1 MRRQTKGIAKMQMNE
16 APLRL
21 AFLQTPSPMGDVDL
35 GIATLTHALKAAG
48 AAGAVI
54 LVAPEAYLPGYN
66 DPGVAVHA
74 LPRDGDWA
82 KTLASACQDARCGL
96 CVGFAERDGDRVYN
110 SAIVF
115 NSAGQRLANYRK
127 IQLYGPRE
135 KAIYTPGDT
144 YATFDLDGV
153 KTAVLICYDVEF
165 APHVAALA
173 AQGVTLILAPTA
185 NMEPFH
191 HVVRA
196 TVPAMAANHAMRIV
210 YANYC
215 GVEGDLTYIG
225 GSLIA
230 AEDGTVVAQAG
241 RGPALIIAD
250 LPTNLN
256 RNLLYT
262 QAADYRPIG

>member
-1 MRRQTKGIAKMQMNE
+1 MTQATE

-21 AFLQTPSPMGDVDL
+21 AFLQTPSPMGDIAL
-35 GIATLTHALKAAG
+35 GLATLTQALQAAG
-48 AAGAVI
+48 AAGARM
-54 LVAPEAYLPGYN
+54 LVAPETYLPGYN
-66 DPGVAVHA
+66 QPDVATRA

-82 KTLASACQDARCGL
+82 DVLSSACRDAGCGL
-96 CVGFAERDGDRVYN
+96 CVGYAERDGGRVHN
-110 SAIVF
+110 AALAFSPT
-115 NSAGQRLANYRK
+115 GQRLADYRK

-135 KAIYTPGDT
+135 KAIYTPGDAYT
-144 YATFDLDGV
+144 TFDLDGV
-153 KTAVLICYDVEF
+153 KTAILICYDVEF

-173 AQGVTLILAPTA
+173 AQGVTLILTPTA

-215 GVEGDLTYIG
+215 GVEGDLTYLG
-225 GSLIA
+225 GSLVA
-230 AEDGTVVAQAG
+230 AEDGSVVAQAG

-250 LPTNLN
+250 MPENLN
-256 RNLLYT
+256 RDLLYT
-262 QAADYRPIG
+262 QAADYRPIT

>member
-1 MRRQTKGIAKMQMNE
+1 MTKPTE
-16 APLRL
+16 PPLRL
-21 AFLQTPSPMGDVDL
+21 AFLQTPSPMGDITR
-35 GIATLTHALKAAG
+35 GTATLAQALTAAG
-48 AAGAVI
+48 AAGVRM

-66 DPGVAVHA
+66 QPNIADLAV
-74 LPRDGDWA
+74 PRDGAWA
-82 KTLASACQDARCGL
+82 DALSTACCAAHCGL
-96 CVGFAERDGDRVYN
+96 CVGYAERDGDRIYN
-110 SAIVF
+110 SAVAF
-115 NSAGQRLANYRK
+115 NSTGQRLADYRK

-135 KAIYTPGDT
+135 KAIYTPGDA
-144 YATFDLDGV
+144 YATFDLGGIR
-153 KTAVLICYDVEF
+153 TAMLICYDVEF

-173 AQGVTLILAPTA
+173 AQGVTLILTPTA

-196 TVPAMAANHAMRIV
+196 TVPAMAANHAVRIV

-215 GVEGDLTYIG
+215 GAEGDLTYIG

-230 AEDGTVVAQAG
+230 AEDGSVVAQAG

-250 LPTNLN
+250 LPSDLN
-256 RNLLYT
+256 RDLLYT